1 MILKAPLT
9 FRKASRGVTLVIVQM
24 CLLSGI
30 DNHSISL
37 VNILPRVILEI
48 YFQGLEV
55 YFQGVGGTNKAS
67 PGDQKRLSHELH
79 EIKLVMPILPD
90 IIQVGRST
98 GQLLARSTS

>member
-30 DNHSISL
+30 NNHSISL

-79 EIKLVMPILPD
+79 EIQLVMPILPE
-90 IIQVGRST
+90 IIQVGGST
-98 GQLLARSTS
+98 EQSLARRAS

>member
-1 MILKAPLT
+1 
-9 FRKASRGVTLVIVQM
+9 M

-37 VNILPRVILEI
+37 VNILPRFILEI
-48 YFQGLEV
+48 YFQGLEVYFQGLEV

-79 EIKLVMPILPD
+79 EIQLVMRILPE
-90 IIQVGRST
+90 IILVGGST
-98 GQLLARSTS
+98 GQSNVRRASSTCDTIL